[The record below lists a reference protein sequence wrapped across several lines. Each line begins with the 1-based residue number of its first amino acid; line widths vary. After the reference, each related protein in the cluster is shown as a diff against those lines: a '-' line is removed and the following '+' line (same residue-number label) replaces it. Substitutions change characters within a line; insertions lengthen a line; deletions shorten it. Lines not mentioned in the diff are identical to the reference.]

1 MPPNGVE
8 VRGLRVLRTH
18 EDRDPS
24 WLRTFVETLLLAH
37 GPSTWTL
44 LTVSADTGTVVA
56 RRRFT
61 RDRDAEA
68 ARTRFVELVTEMSDD
83 DYAAADW
90 QSLLDRA

>member
-1 MPPNGVE
+1 
-8 VRGLRVLRTH
+8 VLRTH

-24 WLRTFVETLLLAH
+24 WLGTIVETLLLAP
-37 GPSTWTL
+37 GTSTWTL
-44 LTVSADTGTVVA
+44 LTVSAGPGKVVA

-68 ARTRFVELVTEMSDD
+68 ARARFVELVTEMRDV

-90 QSLLDRA
+90 QSLVDRV